1 MGSCYRA
8 NLSLTVTTTEAWRA
22 LPVDRRVNK
31 ERAAA
36 IAGMLFCQDQLGGI
50 WEIILT
56 MTLPQPLSTVLKRS
70 LRPGPLP
77 IAAGGPGTF
86 AQFTPRRSLVR
97 SQYRPPRS
105 QASCDLATGLSRSWC
120 SNKVQQPGLA
130 VKGTPSARRAVRP
143 WLAHAVGAD

>member
-22 LPVDRRVNK
+22 LPVDRRVNN

-97 SQYRPPRS
+97 SQYRPPGIS
-105 QASCDLATGLSRSWC
+105 PEA
-120 SNKVQQPGLA
+120 P
-130 VKGTPSARRAVRP
+130 RRALSHLVGWAFRL
-143 WLAHAVGAD
+143 LAETAGRK